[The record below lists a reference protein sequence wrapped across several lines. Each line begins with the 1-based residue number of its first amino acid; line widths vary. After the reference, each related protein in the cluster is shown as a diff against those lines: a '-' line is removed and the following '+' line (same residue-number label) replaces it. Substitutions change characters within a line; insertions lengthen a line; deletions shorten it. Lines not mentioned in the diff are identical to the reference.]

1 MANGC
6 TRRWPTGPL
15 PSSKQIYR
23 GAGLL
28 RSSPAPRP

>member
-6 TRRWPTGPL
+6 TRRWLTGSL
-15 PSSKQIYR
+15 LSSKQIYR

-28 RSSPAPRP
+28 RSSSAPRL